1 MHCNRKVIALPYS
14 ALAQVTFTCS
24 KSTLKLLI
32 RDVVQVFLLLNLKIF
47 HTFLSVSIVD
57 FKQKI
62 VSWESDGIYSPKYFN
77 LFISISR
84 SSQHLILW
92 FENFYILAVFNF
104 TAFWFQPFSG
114 YLIHDF
120 DPACIYLLK
129 FNNRNTRT
137 VLSIQIP
144 ERRHW
149 HRSGIFIVN
158 FEHIAHLVLEFL
170 LLTLNI

>member
-1 MHCNRKVIALPYS
+1 MHCNRKVIALPYA

-84 SSQHLILW
+84 LSQHLIL
-92 FENFYILAVFNF
+92 
-104 TAFWFQPFSG
+104 
-114 YLIHDF
+114 
-120 DPACIYLLK
+120 
-129 FNNRNTRT
+129 
-137 VLSIQIP
+137 
-144 ERRHW
+144 
-149 HRSGIFIVN
+149 
-158 FEHIAHLVLEFL
+158 
-170 LLTLNI
+170 